1 MAQWMNV
8 SECARL
14 YGRSRKW
21 VDNRIKK
28 HNISTE
34 KSADGNEKRLQM
46 VDFIAH
52 CGEPE
57 SNGTPTGTAPN
68 NGSEQSSTVKNSE
81 KEQVRTPSLASDSTA
96 METALL
102 KQENAFLKQRIA
114 QLEVLD
120 AERVRLLSIIERQ
133 TLALPKPNQRG
144 IVQRV
149 MGWWQGP
156 AKNL

>member
-1 MAQWMNV
+1 MAQWVNV

-28 HNISTE
+28 YNISTE
-34 KSADGNEKRLQM
+34 KSAEGNEKRLQI
-46 VDFIAH
+46 VDFIAQ

-57 SNGTPTGTAPN
+57 NNSTPTGTAQH
-68 NGSEQSSTVKNSE
+68 NGSEQSSTVQNGE
-81 KEQVRTPSLASDSTA
+81 KEQVRTPSPAGDSTA

-114 QLEVLD
+114 QPGGS
-120 AERVRLLSIIERQ
+120 RC
-133 TLALPKPNQRG
+133 
-144 IVQRV
+144 
-149 MGWWQGP
+149 
-156 AKNL
+156 

>member
-1 MAQWMNV
+1 MAQWVNI
-8 SECARL
+8 SQCARM
-14 YGRSRKW
+14 YERSRKW

-34 KSADGNEKRLQM
+34 KAADSTEKRFQL
-46 VDFIAH
+46 VDFISH

-57 SNGTPTGTAPN
+57 NNGTTAPH
-68 NGSEQSSTVKNSE
+68 NGSEQSSTVQNGE
-81 KEQVRTPSLASDSTA
+81 KEQVRTPSSAGDSTA

-149 MGWWQGP
+149 MGWWQGQS
-156 AKNL
+156 KNL

>member
-1 MAQWMNV
+1 MAQWVNV

-34 KSADGNEKRLQM
+34 KSTDSTEKRFQL

-57 SNGTPTGTAPN
+57 NNGTTASN
-68 NGSEQSSTVKNSE
+68 NGSEQSSTVKNGE
-81 KEQVRTPSLASDSTA
+81 KEQVGTPSSAGDSTA

-102 KQENAFLKQRIA
+102 KQENAFLKQRIT

-120 AERVRLLSIIERQ
+120 AERIRLLSIIERQ

-149 MGWWQGP
+149 IGWWQGP

>member
-1 MAQWMNV
+1 MAQWVNV

-21 VDNRIKK
+21 VDNRVKK

-34 KSADGNEKRLQM
+34 KSVDGQEKRFQL
-46 VDFIAH
+46 VDFIAQ
-52 CGEPE
+52 CGEPQ
-57 SNGTPTGTAPN
+57 SNGTPDGTVQH
-68 NGSEQSSTVKNSE
+68 NGSEQDSTPKNSE
-81 KEQVRTPSLASDSTA
+81 KEQVSIHQSGDSTA

-120 AERVRLLSIIERQ
+120 AERIRLLSIIERQ

-149 MGWWQGP
+149 IGWWQGP

>member
-1 MAQWMNV
+1 MAQWVNV

-28 HNISTE
+28 HNITTE
-34 KSADGNEKRLQM
+34 KSADGNEKRIQI
-46 VDFIAH
+46 VDFIAQ

-57 SNGTPTGTAPN
+57 NNGTQNGTAPN
-68 NGSEQSSTVKNSE
+68 NGSEQNSAVKNGE
-81 KEQVRTPSLASDSTA
+81 KEQVSTPSSAGDSTA

-120 AERVRLLSIIERQ
+120 AERIRLLSIIERQ

-149 MGWWQGP
+149 MEWWQGP
-156 AKNL
+156 ANNL